1 MRRTDW
7 ARVAMAGIMPVLGLV
22 IIVRAVASGALTMV
36 ILGVL
41 FVALG
46 VYRLRQYLQYRA
58 NQPR

>member
-1 MRRTDW
+1 
-7 ARVAMAGIMPVLGLV
+7 MAGIMPVLGLV